1 MTDIEKITLKIQEIQ
16 AQHELLRRQFD
27 ELKAQKPQKVE
38 KISVDVDYIVK
49 QSVIECEKI
58 IKLNND
64 EQQKSNKT
72 QAEHTKSTN
81 EDLKKL
87 NLKVSFLSNGIDK
100 AINSAI
106 DKKVNVNFVNNLYR
120 NK

>member
-16 AQHELLRRQFD
+16 AQHELLRRRFD

-38 KISVDVDYIVK
+38 KIPLDVDYIVE
-49 QSVIECEKI
+49 QSVSECKKI
-58 IKLNND
+58 IEPLKA
-64 EQQKSNKT
+64 QQNK
-72 QAEHTKSTN
+72 ERNKIN
-81 EDLKKL
+81 E
-87 NLKVSFLSNGIDK
+87 NLDNK
-100 AINSAI
+100 INSVI